1 LTAVYGDLRRSP
13 VTLDLTCAECETS
26 FEIDAQ
32 DLADDPKTLVCSN
45 CDAKAPVRKVE
56 ALAAALEDLARAM
69 QDLAPKFGI
78 SFTAET
84 GDVAAEAPRP
94 ARSPKSTDVDDDDD
108 DEESDDE
115 DEDEL
120 EFGD

>member
-1 LTAVYGDLRRSP
+1 

-32 DLADDPKTLVCSN
+32 ELADDPKTLVCSN
-45 CDAKAPVRKVE
+45 CDAKAPARKVE

-69 QDLAPKFGI
+69 QDLAPKFEI
-78 SFTAET
+78 SVSAET
-84 GDVAAEAPRP
+84 DDLPSDEPRAKPSRKGHEA
-94 ARSPKSTDVDDDDD
+94 DEDD
-108 DEESDDE
+108 DEDSEDE

>member
-1 LTAVYGDLRRSP
+1 M
-13 VTLDLTCAECETS
+13 TLDLTCAECETS

-32 DLADDPKTLVCSN
+32 ELADDPKTLVCSN

-56 ALAAALEDLARAM
+56 ALAAALEDLALAM
-69 QDLAPKFGI
+69 QGLAPKFGI

-84 GDVAAEAPRP
+84 ADVSAEATRP
-94 ARSPKSTDVDDDDD
+94 LRSAKAVDVDEDD
-108 DEESDDE
+108 DESEDE

>member
-1 LTAVYGDLRRSP
+1 

-32 DLADDPKTLVCSN
+32 ELADDPKTLVCSN
-45 CDAKAPVRKVE
+45 CDAKAPARKVE
-56 ALAAALEDLARAM
+56 ALAAALEDLAHAM
-69 QDLAPKFGI
+69 QDLAPKFEI

-84 GDVAAEAPRP
+84 ADVSAEAPRP
-94 ARSPKSTDVDDDDD
+94 TRSAKRADADDDD
-108 DEESDDE
+108 DEEAEDE

>member
-1 LTAVYGDLRRSP
+1 MTI
-13 VTLDLTCAECETS
+13 DLTCAECETS

-32 DLADDPKTLVCSN
+32 ELTDDPKTLICSN

-56 ALAAALEDLARAM
+56 ALAAALEDLSHAM
-69 QDLAPKFGI
+69 QDLAPKFEI

-84 GDVAAEAPRP
+84 ADISAETPRP
-94 ARSPKSTDVDDDDD
+94 ARSSKSQDVDE
-108 DEESDDE
+108 DEDEDAEDE